1 MKLGALPADGIETGV
16 CEIIPF
22 ESTENVRVKGDAE
35 RFSLTHKSLIDRPLP
50 ECCITMEFP
59 SQANDPLG
67 SRISSAYRVQAREA

>member
-35 RFSLTHKSLIDRPLP
+35 RFSLTHKSLIDCSLP
-50 ECCITMEFP
+50 EGYTPIKFP
-59 SQANDPLG
+59 SQANGPLS
-67 SRISSAYRVQAREA
+67 SRIISAFRVQVHEA